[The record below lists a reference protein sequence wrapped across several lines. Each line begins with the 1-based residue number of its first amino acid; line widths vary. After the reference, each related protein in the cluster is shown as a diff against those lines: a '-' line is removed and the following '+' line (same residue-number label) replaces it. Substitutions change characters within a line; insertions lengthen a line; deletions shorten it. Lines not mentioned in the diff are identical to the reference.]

1 MDLIR
6 EMAHVIEQD
15 RPKSFHLLIPKDSK
29 LKKLYELALNSQL
42 SEKDISN
49 KIYKSKPGDKR
60 FLMLKGSLINK
71 LSELILIGEHSD
83 INKNNYIKIQF
94 ECEKQLTIAKKL
106 LFVNVYHNAE
116 KIVKKILKKATRYH
130 LIEVE
135 VECYILM
142 RKINYLK
149 GFPDTTEEFNTLAS
163 KAMFVN
169 SKVNDAKGITELFL
183 SEIKFLR
190 AQSKKVAE
198 KCGKYV
204 FPLVANDKESPFI
217 ELAVLRIR
225 LIKAHQEND
234 IQEWSQTISE
244 IHGFLKA
251 YPYLL
256 TEHLALE
263 LNVSEAK
270 YHLAVCDYKKAN
282 KTITSLLKFT
292 SFESFNQYEV
302 LAEQFLFH
310 CQQEQLKKA
319 VKLIEYV
326 FESFQFQMLDDMD
339 KAAWNIRAAYLRIAI
354 DTHKP
359 SIDFDLF
366 LNKKLTSFFNACKPI
381 SKDKAGYQ
389 LQFIIARLLLLH
401 SKDSIDY
408 ESEHNSLKVYHTRHL
423 KGNLPV
429 RSAIFYTH
437 LTKLTKG
444 RFSKKAYVD
453 LTQSFT
459 SELQKHPT
467 YIEHNEVFKYEY
479 LWEAI
484 GMTVRK

>member
-15 RPKSFHLLIPKDSK
+15 RPKSFGLLIPKDSK
-29 LKKLYELALNSQL
+29 LKKLYDLAVNSKLN
-42 SEKDISN
+42 EKEISN
-49 KIYKSKPGDKR
+49 KLYKSKPGDKR

-83 INKNNYIKIQF
+83 INKNNYIKVQF

-116 KIVKKILKKATRYH
+116 KIVKKTLKEAIKYH
-130 LIEVE
+130 LVEVE
-135 VECYILM
+135 VECYVLM

-149 GFPDTTEEFNTLAS
+149 GFPDTTEEFNSLAS
-163 KAMFVN
+163 RALQVS
-169 SKVNDAKGITELFL
+169 SKVNDAKGTTEMFL

-251 YPYLL
+251 YPYLM

-263 LNVSEAK
+263 LNVSDAK
-270 YHLAVCDYKKAN
+270 YHLAIREYKKAN
-282 KTITSLLKFT
+282 KTITSILKYT
-292 SFESFNQYEV
+292 SFESFNQFEV
-302 LAEQFLFH
+302 LAEQFHFH
-310 CQQEQLKKA
+310 CHQGQLKKA
-319 VKLIEYV
+319 SKVITKV
-326 FESFQFQMLDDMD
+326 FDSYQFDMLDGMD
-339 KAAWNIRAAYLRIAI
+339 KAAWHIRAAYLRIVI
-354 DTHKP
+354 DYSDS
-359 SIDFDLF
+359 SIEFDLF
-366 LNKKLTSFFNACKPI
+366 VNKKLTVFFNACKPI

-389 LQFIIARLLLLH
+389 FQFIIARLLLLH

-429 RSAIFYTH
+429 RGAIFYSH
-437 LTKLTKG
+437 LSKLTKA
-444 RFSKKAYVD
+444 RFSKKAYD
-453 LTQSFT
+453 QL
-459 SELQKHPT
+459 SESIANEFNKHPQ
-467 YIEHNEVFKYEY
+467 YIEHCEVFRYEY
-479 LWEAI
+479 LWDAI
-484 GMTVRK
+484 ANKLRQ